1 MTNLILLISS
11 PMDEPRNQLYFG
23 DNLEV
28 LRENIA
34 SESVDLVY
42 LDPPFNSKSTYNV
55 LFKEVEGTPSAA
67 QIQAFTD
74 FWEWDEVSARTYHEL
89 VTSGDAP
96 VALIDLLQGFERFLG
111 HNAMLAYLV
120 MMAPRLVELKRV
132 LKPTGSIYLHCDSN
146 ASHYLKS
153 LMDAVFGIKNFRDE
167 IIWKRR
173 RGSSSAVHQS
183 NKFGICTDSI
193 FFYAKSDEAVLK
205 PQYTYNAPGYKEY
218 IDKFFKYVDE
228 NGRRY
233 QLDNL
238 ANPAP
243 RPNLMYEYK
252 GYKPPKNGWAISKEK
267 MEQWDRES
275 RLHFPK
281 NKNGRIRRKRF
292 LDELKGKPVQNL
304 WDDIDPIGAHATERL
319 GYPTQKP
326 QALLERIIQASS
338 NEGDVVLDP
347 FCGCGTTVAAAQA
360 LGRRWI
366 GIDITYLAINLIKN
380 RLADH
385 FGDEV
390 SYEVHGIPCDWE
402 SARSL
407 AEHTDRPR
415 KEFELWALSL
425 VSARPKG
432 DITRKGGA
440 DKGIDGV
447 RFFIDGKERDY
458 RKVIVQVKSDAKPKV
473 SYVRDLRGVME
484 REKAVMGALILLYE
498 PSDRS
503 DIPSEAAS
511 AGFYHSGIMNKD
523 YPKVQVLTVKGLLEG
538 TERLQ
543 IPQIAPD
550 DITFKRAERITKDKD
565 KQRKLDV

>member
-34 SESVDLVY
+34 SESVDLIY
-42 LDPPFNSKSTYNV
+42 LDPPFNSKATYNV

-120 MMAPRLVELKRV
+120 MMAPRLVELKHV
-132 LKPTGSIYLHCDSN
+132 LKPTGSIYLHCDPT
-146 ASHYLKS
+146 AGHYLKI
-153 LMDAVFGIKNFRDE
+153 LMDAIFGIQNFRNE
-167 IIWKRR
+167 IIWHYTGRR
-173 RGSSSAVHQS
+173 MKAP
-183 NKFGICTDSI
+183 NKFNSKHDILL
-193 FFYAKSDEAVLK
+193 FYAKSPHSKIIDYPTEPYTREEYLK
-205 PQYTYNAPGYKEY
+205 MKKQELH
-218 IDKFFKYVDE
+218 VDE
-228 NGRRY
+228 NGREWIWGH
-233 QLDNL
+233 
-238 ANPAP
+238 A
-243 RPNLMYEYK
+243 
-252 GYKPPKNGWAISKEK
+252 G
-267 MEQWDRES
+267 
-275 RLHFPK
+275 
-281 NKNGRIRRKRF
+281 
-292 LDELKGKPVQNL
+292 KGKSHHYRIYIDEVL
-304 WDDIDPIGAHATERL
+304 KEGRAVDTVWDIPIINTSSKERL

-326 QALLERIIQASS
+326 QELLERIIAASS

-347 FCGCGTTVAAAQA
+347 FCGCGTTIAAAQA

-380 RLADH
+380 RLVDH
-385 FGDEV
+385 FGEEILEDCET
-390 SYEVHGIPCDWE
+390 HGIPFDWE
-402 SARSL
+402 SAREL
-407 AEHTDRPR
+407 AQRTDIPR

-425 VSARPKG
+425 IPARPKG
-432 DITRKGGA
+432 DPSRKGGG
-440 DKGIDGV
+440 DKGIDGIK
-447 RFFIDGKERDY
+447 FFIDGKERDY
-458 RKVIVQVKSDAKPKV
+458 RKVIVQVKSDAKPKPA
-473 SYVRDLRGVME
+473 YVRDLVGTME

-511 AGFYHSGIMNKD
+511 AGFYHSEIMNKD
-523 YPKVQVLTVKGLLEG
+523 YPKVQVLTVKGLLQG

-550 DITFKRAERITKDKD
+550 DVTFKRAEKITKDKD
-565 KQRKLDV
+565 KQKKLDV

>member
-1 MTNLILLISS
+1 MNA
-11 PMDEPRNQLYFG
+11 EPHNQLYFG

-42 LDPPFNSKSTYNV
+42 LDPPFNSKATYNV

-74 FWEWDEVSARTYHEL
+74 FWEWDEAAARTYHEL

-146 ASHYLKS
+146 ASHYLKI
-153 LMDAVFGIKNFRDE
+153 LMDATFGIRNFRDE
-167 IIWKRR
+167 IIWKRK

-183 NKFGICTDSI
+183 NRYGICTDSI
-193 FFYAKSDEAVLK
+193 IYYAKSDEAAFR
-205 PQYTYNAPGYKEY
+205 PQYTFNSPGYKEY
-218 IDKFFKYVDE
+218 IEKFFRHVDE
-228 NGRRY
+228 NGRRFRI
-233 QLDNL
+233 DNL

-267 MEQWDRES
+267 MEQWDKEG
-275 RLHFPK
+275 RLYFPK
-281 NKNGRIRRKRF
+281 KKTGRIQRKRF
-292 LDELKGKPVQNL
+292 LDEVKGKPVQNL
-304 WDDIDPIGAHATERL
+304 WDDIDPIGAHAAERL

-326 QALLERIIQASS
+326 QALLERIIESSS
-338 NEGDVVLDP
+338 NPGDVVLDP

-380 RLADH
+380 RLVDH
-385 FGDEV
+385 FGEEILEDCET
-390 SYEVHGIPCDWE
+390 HGIPFDWE
-402 SARSL
+402 SAREL
-407 AEHTDRPR
+407 AQRTDIPR

-425 VSARPKG
+425 IPARPKG
-432 DITRKGGA
+432 DPSRKGGG
-440 DKGIDGV
+440 DKGIDGIK
-447 RFFIDGKERDY
+447 FFIDGKERSPH
-458 RKVIVQVKSDAKPKV
+458 KVIVQVKSDAKPKPA
-473 SYVRDLRGVME
+473 YVRDLRGVME

-498 PSDRS
+498 PPDRS
-503 DIPSEAAS
+503 EIPAEAAS
-511 AGFYHSGIMNKD
+511 AGFYHSQIMNKD
-523 YPKVQVLTVKGLLEG
+523 YPKVQVLTIKGLLEG

-543 IPQIAPD
+543 IPQWAPD
-550 DITFKRAERITKDKD
+550 DITFKRAERIEKNKD
-565 KQRKLDV
+565 KQGKLGV